1 MTVRYSHLVQEHKAQ
16 AVARL
21 GAKLHGN
28 VAKEE
33 PATELVSPELK
44 QAISEAS
51 PSNLE
56 QTRNVFLVRKGRGL
70 RIVSN
75 IEELGVA
82 RDRIELP
89 TRGFSVLCSTD

>member
-1 MTVRYSHLVQEHKAQ
+1 M
-16 AVARL
+16 ARL

-33 PATELVSPELK
+33 PVTEMSPELK
-44 QAISEAS
+44 RAISEVL

-56 QTRNVFLVRKGRGL
+56 QNRNVFLVRKGRGL
-70 RIVSN
+70 KIVSD
-75 IEELGVA
+75 IEGVGVA